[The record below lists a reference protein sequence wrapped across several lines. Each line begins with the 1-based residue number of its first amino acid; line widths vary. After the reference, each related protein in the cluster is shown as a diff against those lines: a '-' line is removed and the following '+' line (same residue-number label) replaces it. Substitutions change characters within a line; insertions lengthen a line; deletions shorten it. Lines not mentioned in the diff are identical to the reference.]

1 MYTLE
6 DTIFKSHFLI
16 MGPMGENR
24 FSKINCRQTLTFIFF
39 KLCKIKYWNMEKTN
53 LNQLLYC
60 YIRHKTRIFP
70 IKFYFQVYPQ

>member
-6 DTIFKSHFLI
+6 DMIFKSHFLI

-39 KLCKIKYWNMEKTN
+39 KLCKLKY
-53 LNQLLYC
+53 Y
-60 YIRHKTRIFP
+60 
-70 IKFYFQVYPQ
+70 